1 MSKSPMSSSPLFDAQ
16 VLADV
21 ASGQVFEI
29 IDITAPAETPDWSM
43 RLQEIGFI
51 IGEHVQI
58 LRRGMPGGDPLAIRI
73 SDSTFALR
81 RAEAACIRVRPLI
94 TGIATDVARGAP

>member
-1 MSKSPMSSSPLFDAQ
+1 MPVIAHVQAASPSLADAQ

-21 ASGQVFEI
+21 ATGQVFEI
-29 IDITAPAETPDWSM
+29 VDISAPADTPDWAM

-51 IGEHVQI
+51 VGERVQI
-58 LRRGMPGGDPLAIRI
+58 LRRSMPGGDPLAIRV

-81 RAEAACIRVRPLI
+81 RAEAACIRVKPV
-94 TGIATDVARGAP
+94 TGAST

>member
-1 MSKSPMSSSPLFDAQ
+1 MSKSPLSSSSQA
-16 VLADV
+16 LADV

-29 IDITAPAETPDWSM
+29 IDITAPVETPDWSM

-51 IGEHVQI
+51 VGEHVQI

-81 RAEAACIRVRPLI
+81 RAEAACIHVRPV
-94 TGIATDVARGAP
+94 TTATVTTIIGGGAA

>member
-1 MSKSPMSSSPLFDAQ
+1 MPVAATDHLVSASLADSQ

-21 ASGQVFEI
+21 VIDKVFEI
-29 IDITAPAETPDWSM
+29 VDITAPGDSPDWAM

-51 IGEHVQI
+51 VGERVQI
-58 LRRGMPGGDPLAIRI
+58 LRRSMPGGDPLAIRI

-81 RAEAACIRVRPLI
+81 RAEAACIRVKPV
-94 TGIATDVARGAP
+94 TGASA